1 MLKRST
7 YPDYLVLYALCYN
20 YKMSVDLICHNA
32 TFHLSIPQGT
42 MCADSTLFEC
52 DLHVKLAC
60 VGEKYFMPLEEVHSF
75 AFQELNQYAE
85 V

>member
-1 MLKRST
+1 MRETVEIICQYLKE
-7 YPDYLVLYALCYN
+7 L
-20 YKMSVDLICHNA
+20 
-32 TFHLSIPQGT
+32 
-42 MCADSTLFEC
+42 MCTDSTLFEC

-60 VGEKYFMPLEEVHSF
+60 VGEFFMPLEEVHSF